1 MNDFTLI
8 VTSRNRPD
16 KLDRCLSYY
25 SKKKINL
32 IVLDGSEKEFLEIGK
47 YPDIDYRFMPGKN
60 RVYRFVAALKSVK
73 TKYVMHL
80 ADDDFVITDSIAPCI
95 KFLEENNE
103 YVFCSGGFEHRFAII
118 GRALYH
124 NLDTIID
131 YNDSHEDSVV
141 RIQKLNL
148 TPYYG
153 VYRTKTLS
161 QFYNILKELPSEVFD
176 SKAWNGYIMIA
187 LCSIIPALGKLKQLN
202 FPFLL
207 RENEYGDKSISIPNA
222 MLPCD
227 ITENFISL
235 LSKKIISFF
244 IKENIINDDEVN
256 RVRIMI
262 AELYAGDILIQA
274 KNFNNP
280 QNTSVK
286 RMLVK
291 KYFPS
296 SEVILHNNFRKYQII
311 KENFRVLKSM
321 RLINGFVQLRKSSE
335 AKEILAHIKN
345 HSYD

>member
-1 MNDFTLI
+1 
-8 VTSRNRPD
+8 
-16 KLDRCLSYY
+16 
-25 SKKKINL
+25 
-32 IVLDGSEKEFLEIGK
+32 
-47 YPDIDYRFMPGKN
+47 
-60 RVYRFVAALKSVK
+60 
-73 TKYVMHL
+73 
-80 ADDDFVITDSIAPCI
+80 
-95 KFLEENNE
+95 
-103 YVFCSGGFEHRFAII
+103 
-118 GRALYH
+118 
-124 NLDTIID
+124 
-131 YNDSHEDSVV
+131 
-141 RIQKLNL
+141 
-148 TPYYG
+148 
-153 VYRTKTLS
+153 
-161 QFYNILKELPSEVFD
+161 
-176 SKAWNGYIMIA
+176 MIA

-227 ITENFISL
+227 ITENFILL